1 MSPAALLFILFVLLT
16 LGVTRLAAR
25 RQGGGATAFYTA
37 GGRLAG
43 WQNGLA
49 LAGDYLSA
57 AAFLGAAGLYFTS
70 GYDSA
75 VYAVGTLFGWPLLL
89 ILLAGRL
96 RAEGEYTL
104 AGVLAKRFDSR
115 AVRGLAAASSLT
127 VTLFYLIVQMVGAGK
142 LVALLFGLPYAA
154 AVSIVGVLMV
164 LYAVGGGMLATSW
177 VQMIKAVLLFGC
189 GGALAAGVLVAH
201 GGSITALFADAAAH
215 SGHGAAVFLPS
226 KALSDPVEVLS
237 LGIGLVLGLLGLPHV
252 LMRFVTVPN
261 ARAAHRSA
269 VWATGLIALFFAM
282 NLVIGYGAMAL
293 LPAHAE
299 LFDAAG
305 KLTGGSNMAAVQLA
319 RVLGGEALAGFVAA
333 VAFATI
339 LAVVAGLA
347 LAGASVVSHDLYA
360 GLLRRGRADAAT
372 ELRLARWAVVALG
385 ALAVAL
391 SLAFR
396 DQNVAFLFGL
406 AFALAASSNF
416 PLLLLGLFWPKL
428 TARGVITG
436 GVVGIAASVGLI
448 VAGPAVWVAVL
459 GFKAPL
465 FPYASPALFSV
476 PLAFAA
482 AMFTSLADRASG
494 RAALSS

>member
-1 MSPAALLFILFVLLT
+1 MSPAAMLSILFVLLT
-16 LGVTRLAAR
+16 LGVTRWAAR
-25 RQGGGATAFYTA
+25 RQGDGAMAFFTAD
-37 GGRLAG
+37 GRLAG

-96 RAEGEYTL
+96 RDEREYTL
-104 AGVLAKRFDSR
+104 AGVLAKRFDTR

-154 AVSIVGVLMV
+154 AVSVVGVLMV
-164 LYAVGGGMLATSW
+164 LYAAGGGMLATSW
-177 VQMIKAVLLFGC
+177 VQMIKAMLLFGC
-189 GGALAAGVLVAH
+189 GGALAAGVLAVH
-201 GGSITALFADAAAH
+201 GGSVAALFADAAAH
-215 SGHGAAVFLPS
+215 SGQAIFLPS
-226 KALSDPVEVLS
+226 RALADPVEVLS
-237 LGIGLVLGLLGLPHV
+237 LGVGLVLGLLGLPHV

-261 ARAAHRSA
+261 ARAAHRS
-269 VWATGLIALFFAM
+269 VLWATGLIALFFAINM
-282 NLVIGYGAMAL
+282 VIGYGAVAL
-293 LPAHAE
+293 LPPHAE

-305 KLTGGSNMAAVQLA
+305 KLVGGSNMAAVQLA
-319 RVLGGEALAGFVAA
+319 RVLGGAVLGGFVAA

-360 GLLRRGRADAAT
+360 GLLRRGRVDAAA
-372 ELRLARWAVVALG
+372 ELKLARWAVIALG

-391 SLAFR
+391 SLAFQ

-416 PLLLLGLFWPKL
+416 PLLLLSLFWPKL
-428 TARGVITG
+428 TARGVIAG
-436 GVVGIAASVGLI
+436 GIAGIAASVGLI

-465 FPYASPALFSV
+465 FPYTNPALFSV

-482 AMFTSLADRASG
+482 AWLGSVTDRAAR
-494 RAALSS
+494 RAALSSSL